1 MGITRARVRPL
12 RTHRV
17 IARIMI
23 ATSLCVFFLC
33 LETSSLKIVSSEND
47 TSGNDLWPLAANSGT
62 PEPTEPDQLHTLDH
76 TLNRVHSRGET
87 EGRVLLQ
94 VQATT
99 GREDEEPPKGILKSP
114 PVPAPSPDAVSGAAS
129 GAVESANPEAG
140 GSKQKS
146 KLKQVRFS
154 VPSESEGDNANVAGE
169 RSDAG
174 EGSSGGGA
182 SGAPGSNVETK
193 LEVQRRRKRSR
204 RRSTLSTIEEEGGAS
219 DADDENSDSDA
230 GFSGSSAS
238 GQASGAAEATPSRAQ
253 PKRRLSKSRAMIKRE
268 LAAQSSGAGGE
279 GGDGAAASK
288 RPRRRRKRQM
298 VMAPL
303 QWLSSRK
310 KRSSDE
316 TSDDAEVG
324 TGSSDTGGP
333 TKPIM
338 EGLVEEVVSPYVA
351 YPPGGRVAGQGGQP
365 ESGEQ
370 GGEQGSADSSM
381 VSLPMSFA
389 KAPSSA
395 VEGSAPGS
403 LGAATFIVDMTNFGN
418 NAQFN
423 PLAHMF
429 QKRCQGFRPSFLFRE
444 YLPLPE
450 EGTCVFKVLLATA
463 QGHTSDVSRCRGE
476 PLATE
481 STSTR
486 AKVSRIL
493 RAMRRGYQFKKIR
506 RTLKRALGSQ
516 RRGTRETRDIEKI
529 IDIVKRREKK
539 FSDVLP
545 HLFRSCRSCF
555 LICQASLPEEA
566 AMAGNFVPGLIPPIS
581 SPALTYLGSNGAFMH
596 MPFDAPVGS
605 FSLDPRLSPQGG
617 HGWQKELMKTLAT
630 SLQLMDIMA
639 GIGDRIG
646 NHKHRNPAAVFPRPW
661 VVDTVIAPSYTE
673 FLPVHTSDYEIS
685 PLAAPVLQ
693 RYHVKVGDRVTGS
706 GSRQKRIPNWVFGGP
721 YSSFNTVP
729 AGTLPPVNADRCY
742 RSSTYQATV
751 TSPLA
756 TILLRDPMQ
765 RAPKIDVP
773 STVVDSL
780 ILVRGPK
787 YSKEWTALFM
797 GRPRIDAF
805 LAQPGEGFVHEGIS
819 ALFHNTMRGPV
830 TDFIEKLKTSIL
842 PGHRTL
848 MPFTILI
855 VGHST
860 GAALGLFL
868 AWFLSKNLKEEVRR
882 RKVKIRC
889 AGFGSPAMADEK
901 AFRRMKIDGAG
912 CWSFQSVL
920 DTMLEQIDAGGGGR
934 LIPGPIIS
942 LPVGQLFRAEVPSP
956 SGPPRFLGL
965 SWAFRTSGEVAEQGV
980 SISDVSWQN
989 AISTSALVS
998 HVAVYYCMTTLLA
1011 GLYREFEWGSRCAA
1025 PFLEGIFPHTSI
1037 SELYAAL
1044 EAAHTRVL
1052 PQITTRIDS
1061 LRLYQLAAVEEKIK
1075 SLETAASEQ
1084 GAGAPV

>member
-1 MGITRARVRPL
+1 MRR
-12 RTHRV
+12 
-17 IARIMI
+17 
-23 ATSLCVFFLC
+23 SLPF
-33 LETSSLKIVSSEND
+33 LKIVSSEND

-365 ESGEQ
+365 ES
-370 GGEQGSADSSM
+370 
-381 VSLPMSFA
+381 V
-389 KAPSSA
+389 
-395 VEGSAPGS
+395 
-403 LGAATFIVDMTNFGN
+403 
-418 NAQFN
+418 
-423 PLAHMF
+423 
-429 QKRCQGFRPSFLFRE
+429 
-444 YLPLPE
+444 
-450 EGTCVFKVLLATA
+450 
-463 QGHTSDVSRCRGE
+463 
-476 PLATE
+476 
-481 STSTR
+481 
-486 AKVSRIL
+486 
-493 RAMRRGYQFKKIR
+493 
-506 RTLKRALGSQ
+506 
-516 RRGTRETRDIEKI
+516 
-529 IDIVKRREKK
+529 
-539 FSDVLP
+539 
-545 HLFRSCRSCF
+545 

-673 FLPVHTSDYEIS
+673 FLADVVVLLLEGHIVPVHTSDYEIS